1 MKTILLI
8 LFSISTAIAGQIFL
22 KVGMDRIGRVEA
34 GALFS
39 SLVRMASS
47 PIIITG
53 LFCYATSAVVWMIV
67 LSHVP
72 LSYAY
77 PFLGLTY
84 VAMLFITKYAFN
96 ESIPPWRWAGTLLI
110 FIGVLASAI
119 DSPGAN
125 RSLASFLHLFYRK

>member
-8 LFSISTAIAGQIFL
+8 LLSITLAIAGQMFL

-34 GALFS
+34 NALVS
-39 SLVRMASS
+39 SLLRMATS
-47 PIIITG
+47 PVIIVG
-53 LFCYATSAVVWMIV
+53 LFCYATSAVLWMIV

-84 VAMLFITKYAFN
+84 VAMLFVTKYAFM

-110 FIGVLASAI
+110 FIGVLVSA
-119 DSPGAN
+119 
-125 RSLASFLHLFYRK
+125 KK